1 MHKREGGLHPS
12 EACVPCG
19 AAGESASAV
28 AKAAASC
35 LMHVVEA
42 PSLLLRV
49 KAGCCERP
57 SC

>member
-1 MHKREGGLHPS
+1 M
-12 EACVPCG
+12 PCG

-28 AKAAASC
+28 AKAAASG
-35 LMHVVEA
+35 LMHMVEA